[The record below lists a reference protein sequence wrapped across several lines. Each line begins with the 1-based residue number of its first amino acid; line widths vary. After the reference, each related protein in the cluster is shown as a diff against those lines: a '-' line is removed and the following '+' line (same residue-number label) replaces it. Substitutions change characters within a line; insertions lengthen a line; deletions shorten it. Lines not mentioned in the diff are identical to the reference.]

1 MSLKDLLP
9 PGSLEELEARVHDN
23 VSAPER
29 SGGELI
35 IACPVCGKKHPY
47 RSSDPFRP
55 FCSERCKLID
65 LGEWASD
72 NRVIEGEAL
81 EDDED
86 AELADSADL
95 SGRSVPSDD

>member
-47 RSSDPFRP
+47 RSS
-55 FCSERCKLID
+55 
-65 LGEWASD
+65 AA
-72 NRVIEGEAL
+72 N
-81 EDDED
+81 
-86 AELADSADL
+86 
-95 SGRSVPSDD
+95 